1 MVRKLFKN
9 YKRSQHCVRVLKLY
23 SLFHYLQKVKG
34 YILHPE
40 QSVEDTGVFDRFLE
54 SFGDFGIPATRLIS
68 LPDVET
74 PFPKGQSAREIA
86 VMLFMRAKS
95 QIVERDLK
103 RYQSQVLGLRINL
116 DRWLGTDEAEAE
128 VTQLRTSLIA

>member
-1 MVRKLFKN
+1 
-9 YKRSQHCVRVLKLY
+9 
-23 SLFHYLQKVKG
+23 LFHYLQKVKG

-40 QSVEDTGVFDRFLE
+40 RFVEDVGVFDRFLE
-54 SFGDFGIPATRLIS
+54 SFADFGIPATRLIS

-116 DRWLGTDEAEAE
+116 DRWLGTDEAEAQ
-128 VTQLRTSLIA
+128 VTELRTSLIA